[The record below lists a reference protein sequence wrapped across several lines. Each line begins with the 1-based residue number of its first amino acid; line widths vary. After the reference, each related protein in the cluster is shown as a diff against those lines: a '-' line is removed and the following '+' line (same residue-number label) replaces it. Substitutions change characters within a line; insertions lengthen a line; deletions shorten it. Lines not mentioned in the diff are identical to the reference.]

1 MHCDVCWGM
10 GVVLRTSFPSGEPQP
25 RPCTACG
32 GSGLAHCCEGER
44 PDVRTR
50 LPYDRPA
57 NGRED
62 EA

>member
-44 PDVRTR
+44 PDRM
-50 LPYDRPA
+50 RPA
-57 NGRED
+57 EPRKPGREA